1 MKEINIHSNP
11 EYDTPNEKICKSI
24 INYVFSK
31 EKINLYEISVIF
43 TSDIYV
49 SDLKK
54 RFFLKDQWTDVIA
67 FPLHSNKKEKI
78 EGEIYISMPTAKENA
93 DKFNQAYEKE
103 VARLI
108 IHGVLHLLDYSDQ
121 SYKGKKTMYKMEEN
135 MITTLQSLLRNR
147 QDISSNDSSLSPK

>member
-11 EYDTPNEKICKSI
+11 EYDAPNRKICKSI
-24 INYVFSK
+24 IRYIFDN
-31 EKINLYEISVIF
+31 EKITLYQVNIIF
-43 TSDIYV
+43 TSDIFV

-67 FPLHSNKKEKI
+67 FPLHSNKKEKV
-78 EGEIYISMPTAKENA
+78 EGEVYISMPTAKENA
-93 DKFNQAYEKE
+93 YKYNQAYEKE

-121 SYKGKKTMYKMEEN
+121 SFKEKQNMSEMEEN
-135 MITTLQSLLRNR
+135 ILKEIRWKSLFER
-147 QDISSNDSSLSPK
+147 

>member
-11 EYDTPNEKICKSI
+11 ELERPNEKICKSI
-24 INYVFSK
+24 INYVLSIEAIK
-31 EKINLYEISVIF
+31 SYEISIIF

-67 FPLHSNKKEKI
+67 FPLHTHKKEKI

-93 DKFNQAYEKE
+93 DKFNQAYEKA

-121 SYKGKKTMYKMEEN
+121 SYKEKKNMSKMEEN
-135 MITTLQSLLRNR
+135 ILKEVKWKILFE
-147 QDISSNDSSLSPK
+147 K

>member
-54 RFFLKDQWTDVIA
+54 RFFLKDEWTDVIA

-78 EGEIYISMPTAKENA
+78 EGEIYISMPTAKQNA

-121 SYKGKKTMYKMEEN
+121 SYKEKQTMSKMEDNILKE
-135 MITTLQSLLRNR
+135 TRWKTLFET
-147 QDISSNDSSLSPK
+147 

>member
-11 EYDTPNEKICKSI
+11 EYDIPNEKICKSI
-24 INYVFSK
+24 IDYVLNI
-31 EKINLYEISVIF
+31 EQINFYEISIIF

-121 SYKGKKTMYKMEEN
+121 SYKGKQIMSKMEEN
-135 MITTLQSLLRNR
+135 ILKETRWKTLFET
-147 QDISSNDSSLSPK
+147 

>member
-1 MKEINIHSNP
+1 MLAISS
-11 EYDTPNEKICKSI
+11 SI
-24 INYVFSK
+24 INYVLSIEAIK
-31 EKINLYEISVIF
+31 SYEISIIF

-93 DKFNQAYEKE
+93 EKFNQAYEKE
-103 VARLI
+103 LARLI

-121 SYKGKKTMYKMEEN
+121 SKKEKQTMSRLEEH
-135 MITTLQSLLRNR
+135 ILKEIRWKV
-147 QDISSNDSSLSPK
+147 IFEK

>member
-121 SYKGKKTMYKMEEN
+121 SYKEKQTMSKMEEN
-135 MITTLQSLLRNR
+135 ILKETRWKNLFET
-147 QDISSNDSSLSPK
+147 

>member
-11 EYDTPNEKICKSI
+11 EYETPNEKICKSI
-24 INYVFSK
+24 INYVFSL
-31 EKINLYEISVIF
+31 EGMNLYEVSIIF

-54 RFFLKDQWTDVIA
+54 KFFLKDQWTDVIA
-67 FPLHSNKKEKI
+67 FPLHCIKKEKI

-93 DKFNQAYEKE
+93 KKYHQAYEKE

-108 IHGVLHLLDYSDQ
+108 IHGVFHLLDYSDQ
-121 SYKGKKTMYKMEEN
+121 TYEEKQTMSKMEESILN
-135 MITTLQSLLRNR
+135 ETTWQALFEKKN
-147 QDISSNDSSLSPK
+147 K

>member
-67 FPLHSNKKEKI
+67 FPLHSIKKEKI

-103 VARLI
+103 VARLV

-121 SYKGKKTMYKMEEN
+121 SLEEKQTMSRMEDNILKKIKWKA
-135 MITTLQSLLRNR
+135 LF
-147 QDISSNDSSLSPK
+147 DK

>member
-54 RFFLKDQWTDVIA
+54 RFFLKDEWTDVIA

-78 EGEIYISMPTAKENA
+78 EGEIYISMPTAKQNA

-121 SYKGKKTMYKMEEN
+121 SYKGKKTMSKMEEN
-135 MITTLQSLLRNR
+135 ILKETRWKNLFET
-147 QDISSNDSSLSPK
+147 

>member
-24 INYVFSK
+24 IRYVFNT
-31 EKINLYEISVIF
+31 EKVNLYQVNIIF
-43 TSDIYV
+43 TSDIFV

-67 FPLHSNKKEKI
+67 FPLHSNKEEKI
-78 EGEIYISMPTAKENA
+78 EGEVYISMPMAKENA
-93 DKFNQAYEKE
+93 NKFNQIYERE
-103 VARLI
+103 LSRLI

-121 SYKGKKTMYKMEEN
+121 SYKEKKNMSRMEES
-135 MITTLQSLLRNR
+135 ILKEIKWKALFE
-147 QDISSNDSSLSPK
+147 K

>member
-93 DKFNQAYEKE
+93 NKFNQAYEKE

-121 SYKGKKTMYKMEEN
+121 SNKGKQIMSKMEEN
-135 MITTLQSLLRNR
+135 ILKETRWKTLFET
-147 QDISSNDSSLSPK
+147 

>member
-1 MKEINIHSNP
+1 MKEINIYSNP
-11 EYDTPNEKICKSI
+11 EYETPNEKICKSI

-67 FPLHSNKKEKI
+67 FPLHSIKKEKI

-93 DKFNQAYEKE
+93 DKFKQAYEKE

-121 SYKGKKTMYKMEEN
+121 SYKEKKNMSKMEEN
-135 MITTLQSLLRNR
+135 ILRETRWKTLFET
-147 QDISSNDSSLSPK
+147 

>member
-11 EYDTPNEKICKSI
+11 EYDAPNRKICKSI
-24 INYVFSK
+24 IRYVFDN
-31 EKINLYEISVIF
+31 EKVTLYQVNIIF
-43 TSDIYV
+43 TSDVFV

-78 EGEIYISMPTAKENA
+78 EGEVYISMPTAKENA
-93 DKFNQAYEKE
+93 DKYNQAYEKE

-121 SYKGKKTMYKMEEN
+121 
-135 MITTLQSLLRNR
+135 
-147 QDISSNDSSLSPK
+147 

>member
-11 EYDTPNEKICKSI
+11 EYDKPNEKICKSI
-24 INYVFSK
+24 IDYVLNI
-31 EKINLYEISVIF
+31 EQINFYEISIIF

-54 RFFLKDQWTDVIA
+54 KFFLKDQWTDVIA

-78 EGEIYISMPTAKENA
+78 EGEIYISMPTAKQNA

-121 SYKGKKTMYKMEEN
+121 SYKGKKTMSKMEEN
-135 MITTLQSLLRNR
+135 ILKETRWKNLFET
-147 QDISSNDSSLSPK
+147 

>member
-11 EYDTPNEKICKSI
+11 EYETPNEKICKSI

-108 IHGVLHLLDYSDQ
+108 IHGVLHLLDYSDD
-121 SYKGKKTMYKMEEN
+121 SSKGKQAMSKIEDDILKQTRWKA
-135 MITTLQSLLRNR
+135 LLE
-147 QDISSNDSSLSPK
+147 

>member
-54 RFFLKDQWTDVIA
+54 KFFLKDQWTDVIA

-121 SYKGKKTMYKMEEN
+121 SYKEKQIMSKMEEN
-135 MITTLQSLLRNR
+135 ILKETRWKTLFET
-147 QDISSNDSSLSPK
+147 

>member
-1 MKEINIHSNP
+1 MKEINIYSNP
-11 EYDTPNEKICKSI
+11 EYETPNEKICKSI

-103 VARLI
+103 IARLI

-121 SYKGKKTMYKMEEN
+121 SYKEKQTMSKMEEN
-135 MITTLQSLLRNR
+135 ILKEIRWKNLFET
-147 QDISSNDSSLSPK
+147 

>member
-93 DKFNQAYEKE
+93 EKFNQAYEKE

-121 SYKGKKTMYKMEEN
+121 SYKEKQTMSKMEEN
-135 MITTLQSLLRNR
+135 ILKETRWKTLFET
-147 QDISSNDSSLSPK
+147 

>member
-1 MKEINIHSNP
+1 MKEINIYSNP

-121 SYKGKKTMYKMEEN
+121 SYKEKQTMSKMEEN
-135 MITTLQSLLRNR
+135 ILKEIRWKNLFET
-147 QDISSNDSSLSPK
+147 

>member
-11 EYDTPNEKICKSI
+11 KYDTPNEKICKSI
-24 INYVFSK
+24 INYVFSI
-31 EKINLYEISVIF
+31 EKINFYEVSIIF

-78 EGEIYISMPTAKENA
+78 EGEIYISMPTAKQNA

-121 SYKGKKTMYKMEEN
+121 SYKGKQTMSKMEEN
-135 MITTLQSLLRNR
+135 ILKETRWKDLFET
-147 QDISSNDSSLSPK
+147 

>member
-24 INYVFSK
+24 INYVFRI
-31 EKINLYEISVIF
+31 EKINLYEVSVIF

-54 RFFLKDQWTDVIA
+54 RFFLKNQWTDVIA
-67 FPLHSNKKEKI
+67 FPLHDNKKEKI

-93 DKFNQAYEKE
+93 DKFNKAYENE
-103 VARLI
+103 LARLI

-121 SYKGKKTMYKMEEN
+121 SFKEKQNMSKMEEN
-135 MITTLQSLLRNR
+135 ILKEIRWKALFE
-147 QDISSNDSSLSPK
+147 K

>member
-54 RFFLKDQWTDVIA
+54 RFFLKDEWTDVIA

-121 SYKGKKTMYKMEEN
+121 SYKEKQTMSKMEEN
-135 MITTLQSLLRNR
+135 ILKETRWKNLFET
-147 QDISSNDSSLSPK
+147 

>member
-1 MKEINIHSNP
+1 MKQINIHSNP
-11 EYDTPNEKICKSI
+11 EYETPNEKICKSI

-121 SYKGKKTMYKMEEN
+121 SNKGKQIMSKMEEN
-135 MITTLQSLLRNR
+135 ILKETRWKTLFET
-147 QDISSNDSSLSPK
+147 

>member
-11 EYDTPNEKICKSI
+11 EYDMPNEKICKSI

-54 RFFLKDQWTDVIA
+54 RFFLKDQWTDVIT

-93 DKFNQAYEKE
+93 DKFNQTYEKE

-121 SYKGKKTMYKMEEN
+121 SYNEKQTMSKMEEN
-135 MITTLQSLLRNR
+135 ILKETRWKNLFET
-147 QDISSNDSSLSPK
+147 

>member
-11 EYDTPNEKICKSI
+11 EYETPNEKICKSI

-67 FPLHSNKKEKI
+67 FPLHSIKKEKI
-78 EGEIYISMPTAKENA
+78 EGEIYISMPTAKQNA

-121 SYKGKKTMYKMEEN
+121 SYKGKKTMSKMEEN
-135 MITTLQSLLRNR
+135 ILKETRWKNLFET
-147 QDISSNDSSLSPK
+147 

>member
-1 MKEINIHSNP
+1 MKEINIHSDP
-11 EYDTPNEKICKSI
+11 EYNTPNGKICKSI
-24 INYVFSK
+24 INYVFSI
-31 EKINLYEISVIF
+31 EKINLYEVSVIF
-43 TSDIYV
+43 TSDIHV

-54 RFFLKDQWTDVIA
+54 KFFLKDQWTDVIS

-108 IHGVLHLLDYSDQ
+108 IHGVLHILDYSDK
-121 SYKGKKTMYKMEEN
+121 SYKEKQTMSKMEES
-135 MITTLQSLLRNR
+135 ILKKTSWKALFE
-147 QDISSNDSSLSPK
+147 K

>member
-103 VARLI
+103 IARLI

-121 SYKGKKTMYKMEEN
+121 SYKEKQTMSKMEDNILKE
-135 MITTLQSLLRNR
+135 TRWKTLFET
-147 QDISSNDSSLSPK
+147 